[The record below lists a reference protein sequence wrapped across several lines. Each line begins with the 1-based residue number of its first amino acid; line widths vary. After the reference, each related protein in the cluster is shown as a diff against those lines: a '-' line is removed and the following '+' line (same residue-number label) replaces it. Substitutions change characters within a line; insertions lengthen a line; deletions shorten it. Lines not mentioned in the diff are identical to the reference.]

1 MDTLDLLMHPVRLR
15 IVHAMSG
22 GRILTTSDLCARL
35 PDVPKTT
42 VYRHVALLAEAG
54 VLEVEGEQ
62 RVHGAVERRYRLRR
76 ERTVIDQEAAASMS
90 LEDHRRVFAAAMAAL
105 LAEFN
110 TYLDRDHADPTADS
124 VGYRQIPLW
133 LNQGELAELIGE
145 VRSAIVS
152 KLDNKPTPDRSLHLL
167 SPILFPIEEPSPQR
181 TGKQAAAAT
190 EPEPAGPVKRSG
202 GAPRRGSG
210 RRRPPHAEAIH
221 GSG

>member
-1 MDTLDLLMHPVRLR
+1 MDTLDLLLHPVRLR

-90 LEDHRRVFAAAMAAL
+90 LEDHRRLFAAAMAAL

-145 VRSAIVS
+145 VRSAVVS
-152 KLDNKPTPDRSLHLL
+152 KLDNEPAPDRSLHLL
-167 SPILFPIEEPSPQR
+167 SPILFPIEEPPPHR
-181 TGKQAAAAT
+181 TGKQAAIAT
-190 EPEPAGPVKRSG
+190 EPGP
-202 GAPRRGSG
+202 G
-210 RRRPPHAEAIH
+210 RPGPDGQWSR
-221 GSG
+221 